1 MRGFR
6 EIKNPERRI
15 ESMERQIERLSNEM
29 IYQIKNNPSVDTL
42 PDLIDGIDG
51 HEVLVYHKGITDIRI
66 VKIDN
71 PDGTSDYYPEEY
83 YKKNRFLSI
92 RPTTNVDKDELQK
105 RMDDML
111 NQLLFSDDK
120 EDKNER

>member
-6 EIKNPERRI
+6 EVRNPERRI
-15 ESMERQIERLSNEM
+15 ESMERQIEKVTNDM

-42 PDLIDGIDG
+42 PDEIDGIDG
-51 HEVLVYHKGITDIRI
+51 HDVLVYHRGSYDIRI

-71 PDGTSDYYPEEY
+71 VNDTSDYYPEEY

-92 RPTTNVDKDELQK
+92 RPATSMTTKEAMKKL
-105 RMDDML
+105 DDML
-111 NQLLFSDDK
+111 NEILFSDD
-120 EDKNER
+120 EES